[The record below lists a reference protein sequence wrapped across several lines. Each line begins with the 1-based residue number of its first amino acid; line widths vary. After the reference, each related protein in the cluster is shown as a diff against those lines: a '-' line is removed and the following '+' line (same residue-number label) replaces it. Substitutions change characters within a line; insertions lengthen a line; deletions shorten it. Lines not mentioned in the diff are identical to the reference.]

1 MAENDKICFVSLTV
15 NLQGMTVD
23 RRNHGSNAT
32 KHFGGKAHGR
42 YMASIGAERIFALL
56 DELGL
61 KSTVFVPGAEAE
73 EHPNLMRA
81 IAERGHEIAAHGYAH
96 EDYTGAAGERDLL
109 RKTHAVLTELTG
121 VSPMGW
127 RAPTGVLE
135 HGTLAVLSE
144 LGYAYDASN
153 QDDDFPYR
161 LDRDGG
167 KGMIELP
174 QQEMLIDK
182 ELYERR
188 ATHQKLMKWWRE
200 EFMGL
205 HGERCYVQIT
215 VTPRADYGSA
225 RASRIAEL
233 RNFLREIAALDHVR
247 IVTCKDALAAIKS
260 GELFCRQ

>member
-1 MAENDKICFVSLTV
+1 MADSDKICFVSLTV

-23 RRNHGSNAT
+23 RRNHGNNAS

-42 YMASIGAERIFALL
+42 YMASIGAERIFSLF

-73 EHPNLMRA
+73 EHPDLVKA
-81 IAERGHEIAAHGYAH
+81 LAGRGHEIAAHGYAH
-96 EDYTGAAGERDLL
+96 EDYTAAAGDRDLI

-121 VSPMGW
+121 IAPAGW

-135 HGTLAVLSE
+135 HETLTVLSD

-153 QDDDFPYR
+153 QDDDFPYH

-167 KGMIELP
+167 RGMIELP

-188 ATHQKLMKWWRE
+188 ATHQKLMKWWRQ
-200 EFMGL
+200 EFKGL
-205 HGERCYVQIT
+205 YDERCYVQLT

-233 RNFLREIAALDHVR
+233 RSFLREIAALENVE
-247 IVTCKDALAAIKS
+247 IGTCGDALAAIRS
-260 GELFCRQ
+260 GRLFCRQ

>member
-1 MAENDKICFVSLTV
+1 MANTGKTCFVSLTV

-23 RRNHGSNAT
+23 RRNHGDNPT

-42 YMASIGAERIFALL
+42 YMASIGAARLFTLF

-73 EHPNLMRA
+73 EHPQLVRA
-81 IAERGHEIAAHGYAH
+81 IASRGHEIAAHGYAH
-96 EDYTGAAGERDLL
+96 EDYTGEGDKDLL
-109 RKTHAVLTELTG
+109 ARTHGILTELTG
-121 VSPMGW
+121 KAPVGW

-135 HGTLAVLSE
+135 HATLAALAE
-144 LGYAYDASN
+144 LGYVYDASN

-161 LDRDGG
+161 LDKDGG
-167 KGMIELP
+167 SGMIELP
-174 QQEMLIDK
+174 QQEMLFDK

-200 EFMGL
+200 EFTGL
-205 HGERCYVQIT
+205 YREGCYIQIT

-225 RASRIAEL
+225 RASRIAA
-233 RNFLREIAALDHVR
+233 LREFLQEIMALDGVR
-247 IVTCKDALAAIKS
+247 IGTCAQAIDAVKS
-260 GELFCRQ
+260 SSLFCRA

>member
-1 MAENDKICFVSLTV
+1 MADMEKSCFVSLTV

-23 RRNHGSNAT
+23 RRNHGDNPA

-42 YMASIGAERIFALL
+42 YMASIGAARLFGLF
-56 DELGL
+56 DELAL

-73 EHPNLMRA
+73 EHPQLVRA
-81 IAERGHEIAAHGYAH
+81 IASRGHEIAAHGYAH
-96 EDYTGAAGERDLL
+96 EDYTGDGDRPLLVRTHQILSDLIG
-109 RKTHAVLTELTG
+109 KA
-121 VSPMGW
+121 PAGW

-135 HGTLAVLSE
+135 YVTLTALSE
-144 LGYAYDASN
+144 LGYKYDASN

-167 KGMIELP
+167 AGMIELP

-182 ELYERR
+182 ELYDRR

-205 HGERCYVQIT
+205 YRERCYIQIT

-225 RASRIAEL
+225 RASRIAAL
-233 RNFLREIAALDHVR
+233 RDFLREIMVLDGVRIGTCAEALDAV
-247 IVTCKDALAAIKS
+247 KS
-260 GELFCRQ
+260 GALFCRA